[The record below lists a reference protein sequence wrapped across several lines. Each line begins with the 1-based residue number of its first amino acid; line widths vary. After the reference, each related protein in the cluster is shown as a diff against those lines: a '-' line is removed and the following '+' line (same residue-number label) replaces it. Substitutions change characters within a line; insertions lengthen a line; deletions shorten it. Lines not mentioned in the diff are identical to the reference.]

1 MYYSENFGR
10 SQVKDKIEFCKYFVY
25 NKIKEKRK
33 KEFHM
38 NKATREKIADDIIKA
53 ATAENVKMSK
63 KYRNGILCV
72 SADEPYELIP
82 LFMIDKKQKKIIW
95 QCEVSNIE
103 LNHKM
108 VKAIVKIIEELEW
121 E

>member
-1 MYYSENFGR
+1 MTAKEMFLENDCEWIETSWGIWININASCEPGR
-10 SQVKDKIEFCKYFVY
+10 E
-25 NKIKEKRK
+25 R
-33 KEFHM
+33 
-38 NKATREKIADDIIKA
+38 
-53 ATAENVKMSK
+53 
-63 KYRNGILCV
+63 
-72 SADEPYELIP
+72 

-108 VKAIVKIIEELEW
+108 VKAIAKIIEELGW